1 MTTKYGRPAPH
12 VRSVS
17 AKAAYSRKARK
28 RLVET
33 KAKLYDVRAA
43 TNLAISTGSVKSSKK
58 LACVRQAMDTRLA
71 AAESQLEALQ
81 KSGEEEWEQLRDEL
95 ETAWEDL
102 SQSISKLVA
111 LIKDESD

>member
-1 MTTKYGRPAPH
+1 MTIEYGRPCPH

-17 AKAAYSRKARK
+17 AKAAYSRNARK

-43 TNLAISTGSVKSSKK
+43 TKRAISAGSIKSSKK
-58 LACVRQAMDTRLA
+58 LACLQEAMDTRLA

-95 ETAWEDL
+95 ETAWEDV
-102 SQSISKLVA
+102 SQLISKLVA
-111 LIKDESD
+111 RIKDESD